1 MKYYT
6 RRKQW
11 FEREVN
17 FIRKNPLNC
26 LDKVEREELY
36 HIDNYY
42 YLIELDE
49 TGEPVVIKV
58 SNFNTAEELAKYQLV

>member
-17 FIRKNPLNC
+17 FIRKNPLDC
-26 LDKVEREELY
+26 LGKAEREELY

-42 YLIELDE
+42 YSIELDE
-49 TGEPVVIKV
+49 NGEPVAIKV